1 MENIAIVFFD
11 VMCNKC
17 LQQMI
22 YIYIFDEQTLILAK
36 KVILLRSDF
45 IGIPSRLTRPALI
58 P

>member
-1 MENIAIVFFD
+1 MENIAIVFFY

-22 YIYIFDEQTLILAK
+22 YIFDEQTLILAR